1 MVARSQLLGA
11 MEARLD
17 GRLVEVGHMRRWCV
31 LAALLIDANRAVPPD
46 QLVDR
51 VWGERAPQRA
61 RDTLYGYLS
70 RLRRAFGTTAEVAIL
85 RQPGGYV
92 LEVDPE
98 TVDVHRFQR
107 LTAAA
112 RAAADG
118 DAVMALLDEALA
130 LWRGE
135 AFAALD
141 TPWLNAARAG
151 LDRARLAAELDRN
164 DLALH
169 RGRHA
174 ELLTAVAAAAAAH
187 PLDERLA
194 GQLMLALYRSGRQG
208 DHAGRRRARRDRR
221 GRRRPPAGA
230 GLVHRRTC
238 RPGRRGGAGRGRR
251 VRDACLAA
259 RLGAGHVPGPPRA
272 LGRPGHHARGGAGGR
287 GAPDRPLR
295 A

>member
-1 MVARSQLLGA
+1 MVARFQLLGA

-31 LAALLIDANRAVPPD
+31 LAVLLIDANRAVPPD

-130 LWRGE
+130 L
-135 AFAALD
+135 
-141 TPWLNAARAG
+141 
-151 LDRARLAAELDRN
+151 
-164 DLALH
+164 
-169 RGRHA
+169 
-174 ELLTAVAAAAAAH
+174 
-187 PLDERLA
+187 
-194 GQLMLALYRSGRQG
+194 
-208 DHAGRRRARRDRR
+208 
-221 GRRRPPAGA
+221 
-230 GLVHRRTC
+230 
-238 RPGRRGGAGRGRR
+238 
-251 VRDACLAA
+251 
-259 RLGAGHVPGPPRA
+259 
-272 LGRPGHHARGGAGGR
+272 
-287 GAPDRPLR
+287 
-295 A
+295 